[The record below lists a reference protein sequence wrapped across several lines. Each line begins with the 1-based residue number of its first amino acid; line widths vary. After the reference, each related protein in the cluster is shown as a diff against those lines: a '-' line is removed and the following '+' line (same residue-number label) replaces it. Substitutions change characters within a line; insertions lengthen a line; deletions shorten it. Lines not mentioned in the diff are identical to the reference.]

1 MMLVMS
7 PASLPRVMGILNC
20 TPDSFY
26 AKSRRGSFE
35 SAWNAARGMIREG
48 VDIIDVGGESSRPGS
63 RGIEPE
69 EQIKR
74 TVPVIRAIREHTDIP
89 VSIDTTS
96 SKVAEAALDAGA
108 DIINDISA
116 FQGDADMCPLAAE
129 RQVPIILM
137 HMQGTPATMQI
148 NPRYQ
153 DAVTEIREELMRSVN
168 SALDQGIRKE
178 NIILDPGIG
187 FGKRLQDNLDIL
199 SRLDE
204 WRPDEYPILVGL
216 SRKSFLGKLMSAE
229 NERAADS
236 YSRAVREIAG
246 ESPPE
251 IPTEDSPDNR
261 LVATIAANAWCLTKG
276 VDILRVHDVLETRQL
291 LAVWEAL
298 L

>member
-1 MMLVMS
+1 MS
-7 PASLPRVMGILNC
+7 PASLTRVMGILNC

-26 AKSRRGSFE
+26 AKSRRGNFE
-35 SAWNAARGMIREG
+35 SAWNAARSMIRQG

-69 EQIKR
+69 EQILR

-89 VSIDTTS
+89 VSIDTTN

-116 FQGDADMCPLAAE
+116 LQGDADMCPLAAE

-137 HMQGTPATMQI
+137 HMKGTPATMQM
-148 NPRYQ
+148 NPRYL

-168 SALDQGIRKE
+168 SALDQGIRQE

-199 SRLDE
+199 ARLDE
-204 WRPDEYPILVGL
+204 WRPEGYPILVGL
-216 SRKSFLGKLMSAE
+216 SRKSFLGKLMNAE
-229 NERAADS
+229 NERAVDS
-236 YSRAVREIAG
+236 YSRAVRELAG
-246 ESPPE
+246 DPPHE
-251 IPTEDSPDNR
+251 IPSEDSPDNR